1 MRKIKILT
9 RAFIYTLIGMTL
21 TSCIGDS
28 YADPEDN
35 GVSPF
40 GNNDLQ
46 ETNVITVAQL
56 KNQFANVISA
66 GSYAKIETPT
76 QLKVMVTGND
86 ISGNLYNQIAVQDET
101 GAFIICI
108 EQGGVNGYLP
118 VGQEILVELKD
129 LYVGGYGYMGEIGTP
144 YTNQNG
150 KTYVSRMSRFL
161 WNSHFKI
168 LGKADASRAVP
179 QEFDQS
185 KVADATYL
193 EENCSK
199 LMIIKGITME
209 KGNGTDVW
217 APEGDNT
224 SVDQAITGL
233 KSSNIV
239 VRTSTYAD
247 FANDKIPTGKINLTG
262 IFTRY
267 NKVWQIVIRDPH
279 DIQKA
284 E

>member
-1 MRKIKILT
+1 
-9 RAFIYTLIGMTL
+9 MTL

-144 YTNQNG
+144 YTNKNG

-199 LMIIKGITME
+199 LMTIKGITME